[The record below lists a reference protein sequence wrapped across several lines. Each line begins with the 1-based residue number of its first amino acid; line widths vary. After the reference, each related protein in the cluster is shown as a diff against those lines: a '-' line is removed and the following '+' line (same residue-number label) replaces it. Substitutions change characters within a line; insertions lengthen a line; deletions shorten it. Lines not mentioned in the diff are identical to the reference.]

1 MVKSLGLSVVV
12 LAACEKSPAPVQL
25 PTGRMLSGLVR
36 CDAERRCPDA
46 GTCFVSL
53 FDRAPTCTGEGKS
66 PCDVM
71 QCDAPA
77 TCRCLETT
85 PRQCGCGISYRAQ

>member
-1 MVKSLGLSVVV
+1 MKSLGLSVVLLV
-12 LAACEKSPAPVQL
+12 ACEKSPPLQL
-25 PTGRMLSGLVR
+25 PTGRLLSGLAR
-36 CDAERRCPDA
+36 CDAELRCPDA

-53 FDRAPTCTGEGKS
+53 FDRAPTCTGEGRS

-71 QCDAPA
+71 VCDPPA

-85 PRQCGCGISYRAQ
+85 PRQCGCGISYHAK